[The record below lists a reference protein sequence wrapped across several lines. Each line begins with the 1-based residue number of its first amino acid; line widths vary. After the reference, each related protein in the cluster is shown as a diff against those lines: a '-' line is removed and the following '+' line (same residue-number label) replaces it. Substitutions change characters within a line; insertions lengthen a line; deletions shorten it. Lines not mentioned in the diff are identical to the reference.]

1 MCVCVPSPPAPLPE
15 GEGSTLQPFGAL
27 VHPSVVDTAASFQ
40 QDIEPELV
48 ARLKRGDLAAFETLY
63 RQFERAAW
71 TLALRLTGRND
82 VAQEVL
88 QDAMLKAFERVRQ
101 YRGDAPFGAWLRKLV
116 VNEAL
121 MQLRHDRLHLIEVF
135 DDSIVDDGAP
145 LPWALADAATLD
157 RALNRLPDTARAVL
171 WLYHVEGYTHVEI
184 ANQFGRS
191 VSFSKSQLARATK
204 RLRQL
209 LNPRVEDTPC
219 TIGST
224 TTA

>member
-1 MCVCVPSPPAPLPE
+1 M
-15 GEGSTLQPFGAL
+15 
-27 VHPSVVDTAASFQ
+27 DTAASFQ